1 MAVSVSPYSI
11 NVSDEVLDDLNRR
24 LEMTRFPKQVTGT
37 GWDRGVDLDYM
48 KELVDYWLHTYD
60 WRQQETL
67 LNEYQHF
74 KADVD
79 GLGIHFI
86 KQEGKGPNPMPLL
99 MMHGYPWSFLLL
111 LKILPMLTDPESFGG
126 DPKDAFTVII
136 PSIIGY
142 GFSDYPDQQGFGFQH
157 HPEKYD
163 RLMTE
168 GLGYSKYGI
177 EGGDWGGFIT
187 APFGFH
193 HAENLI
199 GVQSQ
204 LFSSLDW
211 ETNVRRKTKTRTCF
225 EAWE

>member
-1 MAVSVSPYSI
+1 MAVSVSPYEI
-11 NVSDEVLDDLNRR
+11 KVSDEVLDDLSRR

-48 KELVDYWLHTYD
+48 KELVDYWLHDYD
-60 WRQQETL
+60 WRRQETL

-111 LKILPMLTDPESFGG
+111 LKILPMLTDPASFGG

-142 GFSDYPDQQGFGFQH
+142 GFSDYPDQQ
-157 HPEKYD
+157 
-163 RLMTE
+163 
-168 GLGYSKYGI
+168 
-177 EGGDWGGFIT
+177 
-187 APFGFH
+187 
-193 HAENLI
+193 
-199 GVQSQ
+199 
-204 LFSSLDW
+204 
-211 ETNVRRKTKTRTCF
+211 
-225 EAWE
+225 